1 MTRQQKFEA
10 LVADCVR
17 MNDPRH
23 NPDSEEDDAM
33 DRFES
38 TVYKLGVYV
47 WDNAH
52 RVTIA
57 SEPKPKKRGAK

>member
-17 MNDPRH
+17 MNDPRY
-23 NPDSEEDDAM
+23 NPGLVSL

-52 RVTIA
+52 RVTIV
-57 SEPKPKKRGAK
+57 SDPKPQKQGGK

>member
-10 LVADCVR
+10 LVADCLR

-38 TVYKLGVYV
+38 TVYNLGVYV

-57 SEPKPKKRGAK
+57 SEPKPQKQGGK